1 VASHEY
7 NIRRKDGNQDM
18 CLGVVGRIDEI
29 NGETATAEILGV
41 RRDISIVL
49 VPEAKIGDYVMI
61 HAGFAINLMDEKDAR
76 ETEEM
81 IIEVLK
87 YS

>member
-1 VASHEY
+1 
-7 NIRRKDGNQDM
+7 M

-29 NGETATAEILGV
+29 KGETAIAEILGV
-41 RRDISIVL
+41 RREISIVL
-49 VPEAKIGDYVMI
+49 VPEAKINDYVMI

-87 YS
+87 HS

>member
-1 VASHEY
+1 
-7 NIRRKDGNQDM
+7 M

-29 NGETATAEILGV
+29 DGDMATAEIMGV
-41 RRDISIVL
+41 RRKISIVL
-49 VPEAKIGDYVMI
+49 VPEIKVNDYVMI
-61 HAGFAINLMDEKDAR
+61 HAGFAINQMDEKDAR

-81 IIEVLK
+81 ILEVLK

>member
-1 VASHEY
+1 
-7 NIRRKDGNQDM
+7 M

-29 NGETATAEILGV
+29 SGETATAEILGV

>member
-1 VASHEY
+1 
-7 NIRRKDGNQDM
+7 M

-29 NGETATAEILGV
+29 DGDTATAEIMGV
-41 RRDISIVL
+41 RRKISIVL
-49 VPEAKIGDYVMI
+49 VPEIKVNDYVMI
-61 HAGFAINLMDEKDAR
+61 HAGFAINQMDEKDAR

-81 IIEVLK
+81 ILEVLK

>member
-1 VASHEY
+1 
-7 NIRRKDGNQDM
+7 M

-29 NGETATAEILGV
+29 RGETASAEILGV

>member
-1 VASHEY
+1 
-7 NIRRKDGNQDM
+7 M
-18 CLGVVGRIDEI
+18 CLGVVGRIEEI
-29 NGETATAEILGV
+29 RGETASAEILGV

>member
-1 VASHEY
+1 
-7 NIRRKDGNQDM
+7 M

-29 NGETATAEILGV
+29 SGETAVAEILGV
-41 RRDISIVL
+41 RREISIVL
-49 VPEAKIGDYVMI
+49 VPEARIGDYVMI

-87 YS
+87 HS

>member
-1 VASHEY
+1 
-7 NIRRKDGNQDM
+7 M

-29 NGETATAEILGV
+29 DGEMATAEIMGV
-41 RRDISIVL
+41 RRNISIVL
-49 VPEAKIGDYVMI
+49 VPDVKVDDYVMI
-61 HAGFAINLMDEKDAR
+61 HAGFAINQMDEKDAR

-81 IIEVLK
+81 IMEVLK

>member
-1 VASHEY
+1 
-7 NIRRKDGNQDM
+7 M

-29 NGETATAEILGV
+29 KGDTATAEILGV
-41 RRDISIVL
+41 CREISIAL

>member
-1 VASHEY
+1 
-7 NIRRKDGNQDM
+7 M

-29 NGETATAEILGV
+29 NGEMATAEIMGV
-41 RRDISIVL
+41 RRRISIVL
-49 VPEAKIGDYVMI
+49 VPEIKIGDYVMI
-61 HAGFAINLMDEKDAR
+61 HAGFAINQMDEKDAR

-81 IIEVLK
+81 ILEVLK

>member
-1 VASHEY
+1 MAYTTH
-7 NIRRKDGNQDM
+7 DM
-18 CLGVVGRIDEI
+18 CLGVVGRIEEI
-29 NGETATAEILGV
+29 HGETASAEILGV
-41 RRDISIVL
+41 RRDISVVL

-76 ETEEM
+76 ETEQM

>member
-1 VASHEY
+1 
-7 NIRRKDGNQDM
+7 M

-29 NGETATAEILGV
+29 DGDTANAEIMGV
-41 RRDISIVL
+41 RRKISIVL
-49 VPEAKIGDYVMI
+49 VPDIKVNDYVMI
-61 HAGFAINLMDEKDAR
+61 HAGFAINQMEEKDAR

-81 IIEVLK
+81 IMEVLK